1 MQNSIDKSLILME
14 KIIDVCDF
22 SKHLSILDSLHR
34 RLNIDQNITDDDT
47 LQILKL
53 VHRLIY
59 RLKTTKHEL

>member
-1 MQNSIDKSLILME
+1 ME

-59 RLKTTKHEL
+59 RLKTTKQEL